1 MQLYYF
7 PEEKLR
13 CGLAHRP
20 YRSQTVGPSEFL
32 SEKESMEI
40 INWITQRIK
49 QRGRMGQKETYL
61 KCQLAW
67 KYNGSKEEEQG
78 VLINLISR
86 DHLEVYKAVIHIV

>member
-1 MQLYYF
+1 MTNIKADMLPFPLGKNLLEQSHPMQLYCF

-20 YRSQTVGPSEFL
+20 YQSQTVGPSEFL

-49 QRGRMGQKETYL
+49 
-61 KCQLAW
+61 
-67 KYNGSKEEEQG
+67 
-78 VLINLISR
+78 
-86 DHLEVYKAVIHIV
+86 